1 MTFFKDCLWLLFNKR
16 RWFRK
21 AWGGRWV
28 VFPSGLA
35 INLSD
40 EAMPDEWWNDRK
52 WDRLETNKYTMEIY
66 DNGIP
71 KATVIK

>member
-1 MTFFKDCLWLLFNKR
+1 M
-16 RWFRK
+16 
-21 AWGGRWV
+21 
-28 VFPSGLA
+28 FPSGLA